1 MSDDPM
7 VWLVEEFG
15 AKVYGDEHKFSYIRH
30 PEATPGD
37 DIWLLFYSDKY
48 KDWGVCD
55 RSIKQPLTRDDV
67 RRLCEIFG
75 VEVRK

>member
-15 AKVYGDEHKFSYIRH
+15 GGHNGELPTITLNHDRIRIRYYYGE
-30 PEATPGD
+30 PLQW
-37 DIWLLFYSDKY
+37 WLIN
-48 KDWGVCD
+48 GVPT
-55 RSIKQPLTRDDV
+55 SVPLTRDDV

-75 VEVRK
+75 VEVKK